1 LTGLLRGIA
10 ELLALFPPDSGVLT
24 ECIRHGVGE
33 VRLKDGGIFR
43 IAASYDPEEKA
54 IEIDPGIDRE
64 KIAAEISRRHGIAV
78 KPGEV
83 HLWMFLHELGH
94 HLRRERL
101 LGRRDRNVLFSP
113 TPRNLEE
120 ERQAEAYAKRRF
132 IEWRKSLEGKG
143 RVKDRRFRGD
153 PSLR

>member
-1 LTGLLRGIA
+1 MTELFQGIA
-10 ELLALFPPDSGVLT
+10 EVQSLFPAGFNPIR
-24 ECIRHGVGE
+24 ECLKHGVGE

-64 KIAAEISRRHGIAV
+64 KIAGVLFRRHGIAV

-101 LGRRDRNVLFSP
+101 LGVENRNVMFSP
-113 TPRNLEE
+113 TPRNMEE
-120 ERQAEAYAKRRF
+120 EREAEAYAKRRF
-132 IEWRKSLEGKG
+132 LEWRKSKGKA
-143 RVKDRRFRGD
+143 
-153 PSLR
+153 

>member
-1 LTGLLRGIA
+1 MNKARAADIFRAVA
-10 ELLALFPPDSGVLT
+10 EVQKLFPVGFNPIR
-24 ECIRHGVGE
+24 ECLKHGVGE

-64 KIAAEISRRHGIAV
+64 KIAGVLFRRHGIAV

-101 LGRRDRNVLFSP
+101 LGVENRNVMFSP
-113 TPRNLEE
+113 TPRNMEE
-120 ERQAEAYAKRRF
+120 EREAEAYARRRF
-132 IEWRKSLEGKG
+132 VEWKSKG
-143 RVKDRRFRGD
+143 E
-153 PSLR
+153 